1 MSGVGELGTDLVG
14 PAGDQLALHQRKPL
28 AAGQDLVAGLAA
40 FGTGLGG
47 IRHEYPVFL
56 GVLEQIALQ
65 CPLLR
70 LGGPLHNGQ
79 IPLVQLPVFDLLVH
93 HPQGLGGLGRNDDAS
108 GVPVD
113 AVAQGRSEGIF
124 PSGIPLPLLIQ
135 VRLNVINK
143 GPAVLGPIM
152 GMDSQPGPLVHQ
164 DDLVILIDDAK
175 SKGCEN
181 L

>member
-14 PAGDQLALHQRKPL
+14 PACYQLALHQRKPL

-79 IPLVQLPVFDLLVH
+79 IPFVQLPVLDLLVH
-93 HPQGLGGLGRNDDAS
+93 HPQGLGGLGRNNNAS
-108 GVPVD
+108 GVPVN
-113 AVAQGRSEGIF
+113 AVAQSRGKGIL
-124 PSGIPLPLLIQ
+124 PSGVPLPLLVEI
-135 VRLNVINK
+135 RLNVVNK

-152 GMDSQPGPLVHQ
+152 GDGQPARAACPPG
-164 DDLVILIDDAK
+164 
-175 SKGCEN
+175 
-181 L
+181 